1 MTLVSDKECCV
12 SGLWQDFNRMINC
25 PGRSQ
30 SSMASNPQ
38 DLATTEILF
47 EAELPVSIVCF
58 RSGNILPA
66 WCRRVEASDDA
77 QDDSGFASARTEEA
91 ILGFGDDGSIYQ
103 FTLLDDAAWRLLYL
117 VQNLFGRSRLSSP
130 SYGGRLVRLPVAPQ
144 KSHPHLRHIN
154 GDLLMGL
161 MEAGSG
167 FLRELLDA
175 KPAEAD
181 FPKYDYESA
190 EARYR
195 VFAALVD
202 RVSNAP
208 GDSVDRCM
216 AYMTSLFRPLL

>member
-12 SGLWQDFNRMINC
+12 SGLWQDFNRMIDC
-25 PGRSQ
+25 PGRRQ

-38 DLATTEILF
+38 DLATTETLF
-47 EAELPVSIVCF
+47 EAELPVSIVNF
-58 RSGNILPA
+58 RSGNILPL
-66 WCRRVEASDDA
+66 WCRRVEASDQT
-77 QDDSGFASARTEEA
+77 QDGSGFTPARTEEA
-91 ILGFGDDGSIYQ
+91 ILGFGDDGSIYR
-103 FTLLDDAAWRLLYL
+103 FTLLDDAAWKLLYL
-117 VQNLFGRSRLSSP
+117 VQNLLRRSRLFSP
-130 SYGGRLVRLPVAPQ
+130 SYGGRLVRLPVEPH
-144 KSHPHLRHIN
+144 KSHPHLRHID

-167 FLRELLDA
+167 FLRELLVA
-175 KPAEAD
+175 KPAEVD

-216 AYMTSLFRPLL
+216 AYMTSLLRPLF